1 MNLKCSINN
10 NNFDNSLVK
19 FLIMKNFTFIDFG
32 DLIKL
37 NQNKLVIIDHTTNKE
52 DFLKNIK
59 MLNKNS
65 FSTLLFLPY
74 RLQGSCSL
82 FNYRTVFYPIS
93 VINFENIL
101 HQTNN
106 LTALVFKDVFLNSN
120 NFILN
125 NKTKKQTHLTE
136 TEFNI
141 IKLLIEENIVK
152 KEKLKTDILKVK
164 IFLDTKSLESHLS
177 RIRKKLQEIDSKISI
192 ISVDSKYIKIF

>member
-10 NNFDNSLVK
+10 NNFNNSLVK

-37 NQNKLVIIDHTTNKE
+37 NQNKLVIIEHTTNRE

-59 MLNKNS
+59 MLNKNN

-74 RLQGSCSL
+74 SLQGSCSL
-82 FNYRTVFYPIS
+82 FNYKTIFYPIS

-101 HQTNN
+101 HNTNN
-106 LTALVFKDVFLNSN
+106 QTALAFKDVFLNSN

-125 NKTKKQTHLTE
+125 NKTKKQTYLTE

-141 IKLLIEENIVK
+141 IKLLIEENVVK

-192 ISVDSKYIKIF
+192 ISVDSTYIKIF

>member
-1 MNLKCSINN
+1 
-10 NNFDNSLVK
+10 
-19 FLIMKNFTFIDFG
+19 
-32 DLIKL
+32 
-37 NQNKLVIIDHTTNKE
+37 
-52 DFLKNIK
+52 